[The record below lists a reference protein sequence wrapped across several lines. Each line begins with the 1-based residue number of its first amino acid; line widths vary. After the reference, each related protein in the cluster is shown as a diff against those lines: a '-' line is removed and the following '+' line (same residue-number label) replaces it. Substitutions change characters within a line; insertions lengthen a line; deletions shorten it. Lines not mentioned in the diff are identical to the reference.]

1 MGKTEWLLTTLT
13 LSVVDQV
20 TKSKEPQGVLP
31 LVYGLSKSIQ
41 SRKDYY
47 NKSLGLPRL
56 FKVFESYT
64 DTSSNELGIVTTR
77 GYCRLRSLRP
87 SSLDKYRP
95 IAFVS
100 QNSLSR
106 NTITVSPN
114 WTTSHSRNLR
124 VQRDTKGPTYLLTTN
139 LLWDVLCLTSN
150 RKVTA

>member
-1 MGKTEWLLTTLT
+1 M
-13 LSVVDQV
+13 VDQV
-20 TKSKEPQGVLP
+20 TKSKEPQNVLP

-64 DTSSNELGIVTTR
+64 DTSSNELGIVATR

-87 SSLDKYRP
+87 SSLDKYRR
-95 IAFVS
+95 IAFAN

-106 NTITVSPN
+106 NTITVSP
-114 WTTSHSRNLR
+114 
-124 VQRDTKGPTYLLTTN
+124 K
-139 LLWDVLCLTSN
+139 
-150 RKVTA
+150 